1 MTMKLNRRFFLGFC
15 VAAFVFA
22 SNAFA
27 VAPAPERDQRR
38 FEAGFLRT
46 MIDHHF
52 GAVKMSELCDSRIV
66 HPELQEM
73 CENIITNQTAEIQT
87 MQGWLQSWYGMTH
100 EPRLDHRTRKQVE
113 KLSRITGE
121 EFEKTYMAV
130 MIEHHSVAAKMA
142 ISCLNEAYHAEM
154 LNMCAEMLAM
164 QGDEIVQ
171 LRLWLQQW
179 YGIADPD
186 RQDRL

>member
-1 MTMKLNRRFFLGFC
+1 MTMKLNRRS
-15 VAAFVFA
+15 FVSLCIATFVLA
-22 SNAFA
+22 SGAFA
-27 VAPAPERDQRR
+27 AATAPERDQRR
-38 FEAGFLRT
+38 FEVGFLRM

-52 GAVKMSELCDSRIV
+52 GAVKMSELCDGRTI

-73 CENIITNQTAEIQT
+73 CENIITNQTTEIQT
-87 MQGWLQSWYGMTH
+87 MQGWLQSWYGMTY
-100 EPRLDHRTRKQVE
+100 EPRLGQRGRKQVE
-113 KLSRITGE
+113 RLSRLDGE
-121 EFEKTYMAV
+121 EFEKAYMSV

-142 ISCLNEAYHAEM
+142 INCLNEAYHAEM
-154 LNMCAEMLAM
+154 LNMCAKMLAM